1 MTSLLA
7 ARRENFAAT
16 LRFHADA
23 EAVRLGAA
31 TFARLICALRQSNS
45 PLVRGRNAAVNW
57 CVREPML
64 QWRRQRKRRTVRAD
78 GLF

>member
-31 TFARLICALRQSNS
+31 AFARLICALRQNNS
-45 PLVRGRNAAVNW
+45 PLQRGRTSAATHGAN
-57 CVREPML
+57 RESS
-64 QWRRQRKRRTVRAD
+64 RRNDEVQAA
-78 GLF
+78 